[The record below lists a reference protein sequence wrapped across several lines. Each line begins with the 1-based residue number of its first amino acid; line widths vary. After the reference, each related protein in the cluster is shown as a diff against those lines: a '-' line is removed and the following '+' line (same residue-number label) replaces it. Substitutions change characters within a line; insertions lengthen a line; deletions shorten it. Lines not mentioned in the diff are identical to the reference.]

1 MNEHGIPRFLT
12 ISEVAEV
19 LSVSVSQ
26 VYNLVHTGELVAL
39 RVGTRGP
46 WRVDARVVEDFITQ
60 QYELAR
66 RNSLWRESSFA
77 AANNILDF

>member
-1 MNEHGIPRFLT
+1 MNDLGNTHFLT
-12 ISEVAEV
+12 ISEVAEL

-26 VYNLVHTGELVAL
+26 VYNLVHSGELVAL
-39 RVGTRGP
+39 RVGRRGP
-46 WRVDARVVEDFITQ
+46 WRVDAQVVEDFIAQ